1 MKLDVNCLNSFT
13 LAICKKKKNN
23 KKILRALRKQIFTKC
38 YKNQSFCAH
47 I

>member
-13 LAICKKKKNN
+13 LAICKKKIN
-23 KKILRALRKQIFTKC
+23 KKILRALRKQILTKC
-38 YKNQSFCAH
+38 YKNQLFCAH